1 MSQIKQVKHYLES
14 GGKLTPIDALDKFRC
29 FRLAAVVH
37 NLREGGLDVKTKIV
51 KNGKKSYA
59 EYYLENLK
67 ENKDQY
73 GLFGAKK

>member
-1 MSQIKQVKHYLES
+1 MSQIKQIKHYLES
-14 GGKLTPIDALDKFRC
+14 GGRLTPIDALDKFKC

-37 NLREGGLDVKTKIV
+37 NLREEGVKVKTKII

-67 ENKDQY
+67 PNKDQY
-73 GLFGAKK
+73 GLFGVKK